1 MVKTTKTLKLT
12 FLNGKKKK
20 TSITLGDA
28 MDNLTAEQV
37 RGAMTTIAQAN
48 VFEKDVLHIT
58 LLLNLLHILNVLLAT
73 SLTTQ
78 ILMKQ
83 NLQTSKT
90 NLKLLFEVIDLF
102 KNKLVKSEVS
112 H

>member
-1 MVKTTKTLKLT
+1 MAKTTKTLKLT

-48 VFEKDVLHIT
+48 VFEKDGVAYYVTPQSASYIERT
-58 LLLNLLHILNVLLAT
+58 VSDIFNDAAT
-73 SLTTQ
+73 DEAESAD
-78 ILMKQ
+78 KQ
-83 NLQTSKT
+83 
-90 NLKLLFEVIDLF
+90 D
-102 KNKLVKSEVS
+102 
-112 H
+112 

>member
-1 MVKTTKTLKLT
+1 MAKTLKLT
-12 FLNGKKKK
+12 FLNGKKK
-20 TSITLGDA
+20 TSITLGDT

-37 RGAMTTIAQAN
+37 RGAMTTIAEAN
-48 VFEKDVLHIT
+48 VFEKVLYIT
-58 LLLNLLHILNVLLAT
+58 QLLNLLRTLNVLLAT
-73 SLTTQ
+73 SLTMG

-90 NLKLLFEVIDLF
+90 NLELLFEVIDLL
-102 KNKLVKSEVS
+102 KNKLVKSEET